1 MSFTYDF
8 TNNPTVALVRL
19 LVSDTSDAPPLP
31 IWQDEEITPILNM
44 FSSMNII
51 VGLSGYNPAVPV
63 AQVFSYRRAAAAL
76 LRSLAGNKAR
86 MATVGLLD
94 AKISGAQAANA
105 LRAIADDY
113 VTSEENDGY
122 FAVAEMVQDA
132 FSMRERLW
140 KMLYRTNNT

>member
-1 MSFTYDF
+1 
-8 TNNPTVALVRL
+8 
-19 LVSDTSDAPPLP
+19 
-31 IWQDEEITPILNM
+31 
-44 FSSMNII
+44 
-51 VGLSGYNPAVPV
+51 VGLSGFNPAVPPL
-63 AQVFSYRRAAAAL
+63 QIFSYRRSAALL

-94 AKISGAQAANA
+94 AKINGAAAANA
-105 LRAIADDY
+105 LRQIADDY

-132 FSMRERLW
+132 FSMRERLV

>member
-8 TNNPTVALVRL
+8 TNNPTIATVRL
-19 LVSDTSDAPPLP
+19 LVSDTVDVAPLP
-31 IWQDEEITPILNM
+31 IWQDEEISPILQM
-44 FSSMNII
+44 FSSQGII
-51 VGLSGYNPAVPV
+51 VGLSGYTPAVPPT
-63 AQVFSYRRAAAAL
+63 QVYSYRRAAATL

-94 AKISGAQAANA
+94 AKIDGAAAANA

-140 KMLYRTNNT
+140 KMLYRFECS